1 MNTISKEALKQA
13 VITSLEVFEEIKK
26 EKGVSFLSE
35 DSLIKVAISLYIQ
48 ESRNGNGHSNGNGNG
63 FSKEKPKADAPLIIT
78 FGKFKGKTMADVLKL
93 DRSYV
98 NWLAAKSEI
107 EKIRTEAKK
116 LLEANP
122 VSTGNVTIP
131 KPKAFQK

>member
-48 ESRNGNGHSNGNGNG
+48 ESRNGNGHSNGNANG
-63 FSKEKPKADAPLIIT
+63 FTKEKPKADVPLIVN
-78 FGKFKGKTMADVLKL
+78 FGKYKGKTLEELVKI

-107 EKIRTEAKK
+107 EKIRLEAKK
-116 LLEANP
+116 LIEANP